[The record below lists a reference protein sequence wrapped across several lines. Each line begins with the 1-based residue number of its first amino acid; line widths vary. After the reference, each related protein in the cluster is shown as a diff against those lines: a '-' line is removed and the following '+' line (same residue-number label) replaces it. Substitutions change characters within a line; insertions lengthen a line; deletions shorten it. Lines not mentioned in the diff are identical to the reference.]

1 MDDVYFVSTFV
12 YLCITQ
18 GSKLGCCWQMEAD
31 VAFIIIIIS
40 SIPPQFVGCK
50 LEGWHCC
57 RGSGGSDR
65 LSDGSDDLF
74 RLVYDLHQHQH
85 PHLASARTSLA
96 VSTSSSSS
104 SSSSSWWQWWSTRR
118 PSPLQAPAAVF
129 GKQVSAVYRNKKHD
143 TGLVLLTNHRFHN
156 RFSQSRI
163 YHKGRAAIRHY
174 ANLPEPS
181 DSLRFKLYWRWW

>member
-1 MDDVYFVSTFV
+1 MDGKSGSNRGTHGIWRYMDDVYFVPTIV

-18 GSKLGCCWQMEAD
+18 GSKLGCCGQMEAD
-31 VAFIIIIIS
+31 VAFIIIIIIS
-40 SIPPQFVGCK
+40 SIPPQSVGCK

-57 RGSGGSDR
+57 RGSGASDR

-85 PHLASARTSLA
+85 QHLASAKTSLA
-96 VSTSSSSS
+96 VSTS

-118 PSPLQAPAAVF
+118 PSTPSPLAVF

-143 TGLVLLTNHRFHN
+143 TGPLLAVSPTWTELTPVLNCFLCHQLTVP
-156 RFSQSRI
+156 SQ
-163 YHKGRAAIRHY
+163 
-174 ANLPEPS
+174 
-181 DSLRFKLYWRWW
+181 